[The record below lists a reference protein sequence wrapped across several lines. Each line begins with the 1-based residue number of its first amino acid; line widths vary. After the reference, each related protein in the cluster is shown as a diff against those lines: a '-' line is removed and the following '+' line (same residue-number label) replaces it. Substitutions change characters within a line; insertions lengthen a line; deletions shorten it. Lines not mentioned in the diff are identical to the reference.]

1 MGAKQQ
7 RVNVTGHRLEAARCG
22 GSLNV
27 HRDRWVATAAPNS
40 KGRAF
45 VWQHIAALVENAVS
59 RRSKSLAISRRSK
72 ALVAVQSGAV
82 CPLAAS
88 VRLAPEGRQYG

>member
-7 RVNVTGHRLEAARCG
+7 RVNVTGRRLEAARCG
-22 GSLNV
+22 DPLNV
-27 HRDRWVATAAPNS
+27 HRVRWVAAAAPNS
-40 KGRAF
+40 KGPAF

-59 RRSKSLAISRRSK
+59 RRSKALAVSRRSK
-72 ALVAVQSGAV
+72 ALVGAQSGAA

-88 VRLAPEGRQYG
+88 VRLAPEGWQYG